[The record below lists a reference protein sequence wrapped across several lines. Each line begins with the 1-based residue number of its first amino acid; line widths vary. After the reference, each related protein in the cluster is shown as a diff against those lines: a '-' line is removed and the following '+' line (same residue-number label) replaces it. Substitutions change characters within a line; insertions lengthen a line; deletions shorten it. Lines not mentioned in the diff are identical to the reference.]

1 MDWRSV
7 NFDWN
12 RARAFLVTAEEGS
25 LSAAARALG
34 MAQPTLGRQVT
45 ALEQELGV
53 VLFERVGRG
62 LALTPSGV
70 ELVEHVRAMGD
81 AASRV
86 SLTAS
91 GQSQSIEGTIRITT
105 TEVYA
110 AFVLPPIIAKLRP
123 LAPGITIEIVASNAV
138 SDLRRREAD
147 IAIRNGRPTDPD
159 LIAKKVKDDFA
170 QLYATPAYLDRIGN
184 PSSLAEFSQA
194 DFIGFDDNKPLLDGL
209 NALGFNLTG
218 RNFPVLTGSHLVHWD
233 LVKQGLGVGVM
244 QMRTGDAEPLV
255 RRILPQLAR
264 QQQGRD
270 PALVARHPPRR
281 QQPFAQRRAGAVE
294 DRSRGHRFLMTAPRA
309 FEGPRPRLEL
319 VAPPLAAAGADI
331 ALRPA
336 QPGQRLNAPRL
347 RSVAFLKPQ
356 HSAHRTA
363 LHKLQ
368 PMRSAYPFGVNITR
382 TFGSSLP

>member
-1 MDWRSV
+1 MHIRMDWRSV

-62 LALTPSGV
+62 LALTPSGL

-159 LIAKKVKDDFA
+159 LIAKKVKDDLA

-184 PSSLAEFSQA
+184 PSSLAGFSQA

-209 NALGFNLTG
+209 NALGFSLTG
-218 RNFPVLTGSHLVHWD
+218 RNFPVLTGSHLVHWE

-244 QMRTGDAEPLV
+244 PIRTGDTEPLV
-255 RRILPQLAR
+255 RRILPTM
-264 QQQGRD
+264 D
-270 PALVARHPPRR
+270 PMEVPVWLVAHRELRTSRR
-281 QQPFAQRRAGAVE
+281 VRLVF
-294 DRSRGHRFLMTAPRA
+294 DFLSD
-309 FEGPRPRLEL
+309 EL
-319 VAPPLAAAGADI
+319 STSL
-331 ALRPA
+331 L
-336 QPGQRLNAPRL
+336 L
-347 RSVAFLKPQ
+347 
-356 HSAHRTA
+356 
-363 LHKLQ
+363 
-368 PMRSAYPFGVNITR
+368 
-382 TFGSSLP
+382 SSP